1 MPLFPIIPS
10 ADCRN
15 SKDQL
20 DRNHRTFIYYSRLNN
35 IDKNL
40 WKVDGSTSLL
50 LPIRSLPVAKGF
62 ETRRMI
68 FYILWNCIITTKSS
82 HEPNAIQSFSSF
94 KVKLLFLIHRHSMT
108 ENHTVVYKKSSIYF
122 LKKHYGHHQRYL

>member
-1 MPLFPIIPS
+1 MALFPIILS

-20 DRNHRTFIYYSRLNN
+20 DRNHRTFITFSRLNN
-35 IDKNL
+35 IEETSEKWMVLPVSCYQYVLYQLQRDLKQEE
-40 WKVDGSTSLL
+40 WYFISCETVSSLL
-50 LPIRSLPVAKGF
+50 NQVMNLTPFK
-62 ETRRMI
+62 
-68 FYILWNCIITTKSS
+68 N
-82 HEPNAIQSFSSF
+82 FSSF

-108 ENHTVVYKKSSIYF
+108 ENHAVVYKKSSIYF